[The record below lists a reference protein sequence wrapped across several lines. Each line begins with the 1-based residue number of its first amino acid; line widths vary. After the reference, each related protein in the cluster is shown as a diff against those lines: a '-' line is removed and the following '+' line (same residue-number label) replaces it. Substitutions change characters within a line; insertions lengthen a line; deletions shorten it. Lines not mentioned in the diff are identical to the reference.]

1 MKEDLIKVK
10 IYNNDVEIPVY
21 KNIEK
26 TNELIKTIENRM
38 EELKTYYK
46 LTRTQMFALRIAYEY
61 LVELEKQK
69 EKIKS
74 YEKQIENIM
83 NEMTDKTSEIIDKIK
98 ERMGKDQD

>member
-74 YEKQIENIM
+74 YEKQIEDIM